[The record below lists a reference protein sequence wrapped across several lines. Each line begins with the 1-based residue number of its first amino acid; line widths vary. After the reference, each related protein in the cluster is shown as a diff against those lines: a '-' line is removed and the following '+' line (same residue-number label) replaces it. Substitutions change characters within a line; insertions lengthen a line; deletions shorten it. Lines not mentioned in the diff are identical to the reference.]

1 MAAAAAAAVLGG
13 GLLSAGSQ
21 LGASLGTAAMQSNTA
36 KETNTQNI
44 NFQKSVIDRG
54 ESSFTELGLPRAMYW
69 NGNTLGS
76 PNTLIHLGGTNFY
89 ESSGINAN
97 LPYFS
102 ANPYSQL
109 SHYAKPNMK
118 QMNSS
123 QNFVRPNRPEPSVS
137 FNSQTQ
143 GVTINGLGGIYA
155 GQNDRVGLGA
165 GRYNAV
171 PPPNLTYNSV
181 GVGTSVSTSTKYA
194 QANLNTDP
202 MKWVRAK

>member
-1 MAAAAAAAVLGG
+1 MAAAAAAAMVGG
-13 GLLSAGSQ
+13 SMLSAGSQ

-44 NFQKSVIDRG
+44 NFQNSVISRG

-102 ANPYSQL
+102 ASPYSQL
-109 SHYAKPNMK
+109 SHYAKPSLK
-118 QMNSS
+118 QTSS
-123 QNFVRPNRPEPSVS
+123 TQNFVSSKPSPSVS
-137 FNSQTQ
+137 FNSKTQ
-143 GVTINGLGGIYA
+143 GVTINGLGNLYS
-155 GQNDRVGLGA
+155 GQTDRVGLGA
-165 GRYNAV
+165 GRYSAV
-171 PPPNLTYNSV
+171 PPPQLTYNSV
-181 GVGTSVSTSTKYA
+181 GVGTSTSTSSKYT
-194 QANLNTDP
+194 QANLNTNP
-202 MKWVRAK
+202 MRWIRGQ